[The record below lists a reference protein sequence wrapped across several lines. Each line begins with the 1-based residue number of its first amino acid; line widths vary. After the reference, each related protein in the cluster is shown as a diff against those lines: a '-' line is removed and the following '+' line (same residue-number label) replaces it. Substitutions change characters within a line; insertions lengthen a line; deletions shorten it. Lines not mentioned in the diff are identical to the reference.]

1 MRTSEQKEKRIATVF
16 IKGGSFIS
24 LALAIM
30 AILGWIFDITQLAS
44 FGSDKIPMALS
55 TAVLF
60 AAYGLVILFYRR
72 LSSSKISLRLAIAF
86 SYFGVF
92 FALLMLY
99 LSLNGIRLSA
109 EHLGITLSGQVDGLV
124 VGHMSPVT
132 AFCFLLTGLAC
143 LIFFVLKDRKKL
155 NSNVLLL
162 PGALILITIIFLLS
176 YLFGTPLLYGG
187 SFIPPALPTTSA
199 FLFLGIAL
207 LFILGLRVWEYEDLA
222 DALNTRQ
229 TFILALIFIVLVVS
243 ITTVGYSYYKSYEKH
258 YRMEMENQLSSIAEL
273 KVSEL
278 VQWRKER
285 LGDASIFYKNPNFSD
300 LVKNYFRNPNDLAL
314 EKRIHIWMKHVHTA
328 YEYNQV
334 CLHDTD
340 GKERLFFP
348 NQPGPHGSLFFNNIS
363 EAIKFRK
370 VLFEDFYLNE
380 LDKHIY
386 LNISIPIIDD
396 LDTGK
401 VIGILALR
409 IDPEQYLYP
418 LINKWPTPSKTA
430 ETLIIRREGN
440 KAVFLNELRFQKN
453 TALNLRRPLT
463 EIRLPAV
470 QAARGRK
477 GIFEGVDYRGVPVIA
492 YVCPIPNSPW
502 FLVARMDISEVFEP
516 LNERLWLLLLFISIL
531 LIGTGSTIALVWHN
545 QQERFYNE
553 KYLAEKR
560 RTSLQNIISKSLNEI
575 YVFNSETLKFNYAND
590 GAINNLGYSMK
601 ELEEMTPLSI
611 KPKFTIT
618 SFKEMAAPLFEKKLS
633 VLLFETIHRRKD
645 GSEYDVEVHL
655 QLIDSEMGLVFLAIV
670 NDITER
676 KLAEDALHKHSE
688 RLHNLHRIDQAI
700 LQALESPE
708 AVVQT
713 AIQHIRKLLQCQR
726 VSVGIFDQEK
736 REASVYTID
745 TDSKAI
751 VQEGKIPIEHI
762 CANIDTL
769 RETKIE
775 IIENRSPLLSTTQ
788 IKNSLHAEGIESSI
802 NVALVSALE
811 MYGVLNIGWENPRT
825 ITLEET
831 EIASEV
837 ASQITIAIEKA
848 GLLKETKR
856 YAGELEQRVAQ
867 RTSQL
872 EEVNKELESF
882 SYSVSH
888 DLRAPL
894 RHISG
899 FVGLLTR
906 RFDESLPAKA
916 KHYLES
922 IADSAHQMGT
932 LIDDLLQFS
941 RTSHQEMVLSE
952 LDMEVVL
959 QEALDQ
965 IKLDIKNQNIEWV
978 IAPLPKVVGDKSL
991 LRLVWLN
998 LLSNAVKFTRKKEKT
1013 RIEINS
1019 SIHGDE
1025 IVFSVKDN
1033 GVGFDMKYSQK
1044 LFGVFQR
1051 LHSTETFEGTGIGLA
1066 NVKRIIL
1073 KHGGCTWAE
1082 AEPDKGAT
1090 FYFTLPY
1097 SKEKIS

>member
-1 MRTSEQKEKRIATVF
+1 MRTSEQKEKLITTVF
-16 IKGGSFIS
+16 IKGGSLIS

-30 AILGWIFDITQLAS
+30 AILGWIFDIAQLAS

-72 LSSSKISLRLAIAF
+72 LSSSQISLRIAIAF

-143 LIFFVLKDRKKL
+143 LIFLVLKDRKKL

-187 SFIPPALPTTSA
+187 SFIPPALPTA
-199 FLFLGIAL
+199 LGFLFLGIAL

-229 TFILALIFIVLVVS
+229 TFILALIFIVLIVS
-243 ITTVGYSYYKSYEKH
+243 IITVGYSYYKSYEKH
-258 YRMEMENQLSSIAEL
+258 YRIEIERQLSSIADL

-278 VQWRKER
+278 VQWRKQR
-285 LGDASIFYKNPNFSD
+285 LGDAEVFYKNAEFSGI
-300 LVKNYFRNPNDLAL
+300 VKRYINNPNDSDA
-314 EKRIHIWMKHVHTA
+314 EKRIQDWIGQVRSA
-328 YEYNQV
+328 YNYNRICIHNANGTEVISTSNEQILKSFIFSARSSEV
-334 CLHDTD
+334 LKS
-340 GKERLFFP
+340 G
-348 NQPGPHGSLFFNNIS
+348 NID
-363 EAIKFRK
+363 
-370 VLFEDFYLNE
+370 FEDFYRDEN
-380 LDKHIY
+380 DDRIY
-386 LNISIPIIDD
+386 LTIFIPILSEKNI
-396 LDTGK
+396 K
-401 VIGILALR
+401 NVIGVLALR

-418 LINKWPTPSKTA
+418 LINEWPTPSKTA
-430 ETLIIRREGN
+430 ETLLIRCEGN
-440 KAVFLNELRFQKN
+440 DALFLNELRFHKN
-453 TALNLRRPLT
+453 SALNLRSPLT
-463 EIRLPAV
+463 NTNLPAV
-470 QAARGRK
+470 QAALGRK
-477 GIFEGVDYRGVPVIA
+477 GIFERVDYRGVPVIA

-502 FLVARMDISEVFEP
+502 FLVAQMDISEVFEP

-545 QQERFYNE
+545 QQVRFYNE
-553 KYLAEKR
+553 KNISEKKR
-560 RTSLQNIISKSLNEI
+560 ASLQNIISKSLNEI

-601 ELEEMTPLSI
+601 ELEEMTPLNI

-899 FVGLLTR
+899 FVSLLTR

-998 LLSNAVKFTRKKEKT
+998 LLSNAIKFTRMKEKA
-1013 RIEINS
+1013 RIEIKS
-1019 SIHGDE
+1019 YIDGDE

-1033 GVGFDMKYSQK
+1033 GVGFDMMHAQK

-1051 LHSTETFEGTGIGLA
+1051 LHSTEKFEGTGIGLA
-1066 NVKRIIL
+1066 NVRRIIL
-1073 KHGGCTWAE
+1073 KHRGRTWAK
-1082 AEPDKGAT
+1082 AEPDKGAV